1 MFGQT
6 YPFRSAQMDSM
17 CQWCVCW
24 WNSIWAAACGQR
36 GQNLVAKNAECQ
48 LIMLQSIIISHSTEP
63 LLQGN
68 SGNVIEEY
76 QALEKLSDELRK
88 IEKTLS
94 LLLNNRKEEEKPG
107 YWTSVAK
114 KVNRVFFIFYV
125 TVVTLF
131 LIVIFFKWNDAQ
143 NWSLLD
149 NENLTNC
156 CLCMMSYSNS

>member
-1 MFGQT
+1 
-6 YPFRSAQMDSM
+6 
-17 CQWCVCW
+17 
-24 WNSIWAAACGQR
+24 
-36 GQNLVAKNAECQ
+36 
-48 LIMLQSIIISHSTEP
+48 MLQSIIISRSTEP
-63 LLQGN
+63 LSQGN

-143 NWSLLD
+143 N
-149 NENLTNC
+149 
-156 CLCMMSYSNS
+156 